1 MNQIIPYRQALL
13 LFCLA
18 VLIVPAPPSAGGL
31 SKSLSGAVSKDT
43 VFNVWVFFNGNDRPA
58 SRVRVSERAEL
69 RRRRANFRAGESDR
83 QVSGNYV
90 SEVERRGGKLRNTF
104 AWGNAASFAVHA
116 SRLNDIASLPF
127 VKSVSPVAVYVRKDI
142 SNPGLP
148 KTAASPLSE
157 TGYGWHMEMVNV
169 PMAHEYIEAKNA
181 SLKAEKAKTLG
192 DPGSGV
198 YMAFFDGGF
207 RLDHRAY
214 ARAVDSGS
222 IVAAYDFVDRDTS
235 VSDPDSVAGNP
246 RHPYH
251 GNDTHG
257 TQTLSL
263 AAGYH
268 PGSFMGAAWG
278 ARFALARTEDDGVES
293 RVEEDNWA
301 AAVLWADSLGVDII
315 SSSLGYRDGFTDSTE
330 NYSYG
335 DMDGK
340 TTIISIAAAGAVERG
355 VIVVNSM
362 GNEGSSTSGT
372 ITAPADVDGV
382 VSVGAVGIGRGLASF
397 SSTGPTSDGRRKPDV
412 VAPGVW
418 VPLPDPYAPGLAS
431 YTNNNGTS
439 FSTPIVSAIFALI
452 LQANPGISADEARER
467 LYASCRFALGQTYAD
482 QKFGYGIPNALLAMM
497 GRDEI
502 FVRITGSDGRAL
514 TGTRV
519 RGADVDTTVG
529 ESGCL
534 LIKARAAALPAEF
547 SISFRG
553 KEMGSFT
560 VDSLPFAGVFPTD
573 AARDEGLKLLPNV
586 VRRNGIVRGRYL
598 FSGADA
604 ASPAVAAVRTLNG
617 KKVWSQ
623 TLRVHPDGSAEFA
636 WDGAKKVAPGVYLVT
651 VRHGNNMV
659 SERIIVWK

>member
-1 MNQIIPYRQALL
+1 
-13 LFCLA
+13 
-18 VLIVPAPPSAGGL
+18 
-31 SKSLSGAVSKDT
+31 VSKDT
-43 VFNVWVFFNGNDRPA
+43 VFNVWVFFNDNDRPA

-69 RRRRANFRAGESDR
+69 RRQRANFKAGEGDR
-83 QVSGNYV
+83 PVSGNYV

-127 VKSVSPVAVYVRKDI
+127 VKSVSPVAVYVRKNI
-142 SNPGLP
+142 GNPGLS

-181 SLKAEKAKTLG
+181 SLKAENAKTLG

-207 RLDHRAY
+207 RLDHRVY

-222 IVAAYDFVDRDTS
+222 IVAAYDFVNRDTS
-235 VSDPDSVAGNP
+235 VSDPDSVAGNS

-268 PGSFMGAAWG
+268 PGRFMGGAWG

-293 RVEEDNWA
+293 LVEEDNWT
-301 AAVLWADSLGVDII
+301 AAVEWADSLGVDII

-330 NYSYG
+330 NHTYREMNG
-335 DMDGK
+335 A
-340 TTIISIAAAGAVERG
+340 TTPISKAAAEAVRRG
-355 VIVVNSM
+355 MIVVNSM
-362 GNEGSSTSGT
+362 GNEGSSTTGT

-397 SSTGPTSDGRRKPDV
+397 SSTGPTYDNRRKPDV

-418 VPLPDPYAPGLAS
+418 VLLPDPYAPGLAS
-431 YTNNNGTS
+431 YTNSNGTS
-439 FSTPIVSAIFALI
+439 FSTPIVSAILALI
-452 LQANPGISADEARER
+452 LQANPGISPDEARAR

-482 QKFGYGIPNALLAMM
+482 NKFGYGIPNALLAMM

-502 FVRITGSDGRAL
+502 FVRITDSAGMAL
-514 TGTRV
+514 TGAQV
-519 RGADVDTTVG
+519 KAGADTAYTVG

-534 LIKARAAALPAEF
+534 LINKAKTLTLPAEF
-547 SISFRG
+547 KISFRG
-553 KEMGSFT
+553 KEIGSFT
-560 VDSLPFAGVFPTD
+560 VDSLPFADVFTINT
-573 AARDEGLKLLPNV
+573 ARDDGLKVFPNV
-586 VRRNGIVRGRYL
+586 VKRSSIVRGRYL
-598 FSGADA
+598 FSGTDI
-604 ASPAVAAVRTLNG
+604 ASPAVAAVRTLSG

-636 WDGAKKVAPGVYLVT
+636 WDGAKKAAPGVYFVT

-659 SERIIVWK
+659 SERIVVWK